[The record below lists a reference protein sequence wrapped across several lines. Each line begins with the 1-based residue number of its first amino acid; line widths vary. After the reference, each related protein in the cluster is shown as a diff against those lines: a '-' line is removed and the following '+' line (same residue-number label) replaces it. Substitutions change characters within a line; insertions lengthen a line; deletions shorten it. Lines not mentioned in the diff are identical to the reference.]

1 MASSFLLRTVRLRY
15 SPINGR
21 TPPMILPPPASS
33 RRAAAAAM
41 ATASR
46 LLLPVLALLAAATAA
61 AAVSDDVLALVVL
74 KSGLSDPTGRLAP
87 WSEDADRA
95 CAWPGVSCDARAG
108 RVSALDLPSASLSGR
123 LPRSALLRLDA
134 LLSLALPGNNLS
146 GPLPDALP
154 PRLRALDLSANA
166 LSGGIPAS
174 LASCASLVSLNLS
187 RNRLSGPVP
196 DGIWSLPSLR
206 SVDLSGNQLS
216 GSVPGGFPRSSS
228 LRVVDLSRNLLE
240 GEIPAD
246 VGEAGMLKSLDL
258 GCNLFTGGLPESLRG
273 LSGLGF
279 LGVGGNALSGELP
292 AWIGEMAAL
301 ETLDLSGNRFVG
313 AIPDSI
319 SSCKNLV
326 EIDLSRNALTGELPW
341 WLFGQAL
348 QRVSVA
354 GNALSGWV
362 RVPGDAVSA
371 LRSLD
376 LSGNAFT
383 GVIPPEIAT
392 LKRLQYLNL
401 SSNSMSGQLPAS
413 IGGMTLL
420 EVLDVSANRLDGSIP
435 PDIGRAA
442 ALRELSMGSNSLN
455 GGIPAQ
461 IGDCSSLIALDLSHN
476 KLTGPIPMTM
486 NNLTSLQTVDL
497 SENMLNG
504 TLPMELSNLA
514 RLRVFNVSHNMLSGV
529 LPISQFFD
537 SIPYSYISDNAG
549 LCSSQKNSSCNGVM
563 PKPIV
568 FNPNTSSDPLSEVSP
583 SSPTN
588 QHHKKVIL
596 SISTLIAIVGGAVI
610 LIGVLTITVL
620 NRRANAIASRSA
632 LPTALSDHY
641 DSQSAESPEN
651 EAKSGKLVMFGRGS
665 LDFSADGHAL
675 LNRDCELGRGGFGTV
690 YKAVLRDGQAV
701 AIKKLTVSSLV
712 KSEGDFKQQVKLL
725 GKVRHHNVV
734 TLRGFYWTSSLQLLI
749 YEFVPGG
756 NLHQHLHECSEE
768 SSLSWMERFDII
780 VGVARGLVYLHR
792 HGIIHYNLKSSNV
805 LLDANGEP
813 RVGDYGLASLLPM
826 LDRYVLSSK
835 IQSALGYMAPEFSCR
850 TAKVTEKCDVYGF
863 GVLILEILTGRR
875 PVEYLEDDVVVLS
888 DLVRGALEEGRLD
901 DCMDPRLSGE
911 FSMEEATLIIK
922 LGLVCTSQLP
932 SQRPDMAEAVAML
945 EMVRSPQGTSEDELV

>member
-1 MASSFLLRTVRLRY
+1 
-15 SPINGR
+15 
-21 TPPMILPPPASS
+21 MIPPPSAA
-33 RRAAAAAM
+33 AAAAAM
-41 ATASR
+41 AAASR
-46 LLLPVLALLAAATAA
+46 LLLAVLLLLLAAAA
-61 AAVSDDVLALVVL
+61 AAVNDDVLALVVL
-74 KSGLSDPTGRLAP
+74 KSGLSDPAGRLAP

-95 CAWPGVSCDARAG
+95 CAWPGVSCGGG
-108 RVSALDLPSASLSGR
+108 RVTAVDLPSASLSGR

-134 LLSLALPGNNLS
+134 LLELALPGNNLS

-166 LSGGIPAS
+166 LAGAVPAA

-216 GSVPGGFPRSSS
+216 GTVPGGFPRSSA
-228 LRVVDLSRNLLE
+228 LRLVDLSRNLLE

-246 VGEAGMLKSLDL
+246 VGEAALLKSLDL
-258 GCNLFTGGLPESLRG
+258 GRNLFTGGLPESLRG
-273 LSGLGF
+273 LSGLTS
-279 LGVGGNALSGELP
+279 LGAGGNALAGELP
-292 AWIGEMAAL
+292 DWIGEMAAL
-301 ETLDLSGNRFVG
+301 EALDLSGNRFVG
-313 AIPDSI
+313 AIPDAI
-319 SSCKNLV
+319 SGCKNLV
-326 EIDLSRNALTGELPW
+326 EIDMSRNALTGELPW
-341 WLFGQAL
+341 WLFGLAL

-354 GNALSGWV
+354 GNALSGWIK
-362 RVPGDAVSA
+362 VPGDTVSA

-383 GVIPPEIAT
+383 GAIPPEIAT
-392 LKRLQYLNL
+392 LKSLQYLNL
-401 SSNSMSGQLPAS
+401 SSNAMSGQLPAS

-420 EVLDVSANRLDGSIP
+420 EVLDVGANRLDGSIP
-435 PDIGRAA
+435 PEIGRAV
-442 ALRELSMGSNSLN
+442 ALRELLMGNNSLN

-461 IGDCSSLIALDLSHN
+461 IGECSSLIALDLSHN

-486 NNLTSLQTVDL
+486 GNLSSLQTVDL
-497 SENMLNG
+497 SVNMLNG
-504 TLPMELSNLA
+504 TLPMELSKLA
-514 RLRVFNVSHNMLSGV
+514 RLRMFNVSHNMLSGD
-529 LPISQFFD
+529 LPINQFFD

-549 LCSSQKNSSCNGVM
+549 LCSSQNNSSCNGVM

-568 FNPNTSSDPLSEVSP
+568 FNPNTSSDPLSEVAPTSR
-583 SSPTN
+583 TN
-588 QHHKKVIL
+588 QHHKKMIL

-610 LIGVLTITVL
+610 VIGVVTITVL
-620 NRRANAIASRSA
+620 NCRVAATASHPA
-632 LPTALSDHY
+632 YPTALSDDY
-641 DSQSAESPEN
+641 DSHSAQSQEK
-651 EAKSGKLVMFGRGS
+651 EAKSGKLVMFDRGS

-690 YKAVLRDGQAV
+690 YKAVLRDGQPV

-712 KSEGDFKQQVKLL
+712 KSEDDFKQQVKLL
-725 GKVRHHNVV
+725 GKMRHHNIV

-768 SSLSWMERFDII
+768 GTLSWMQRFDII
-780 VGVARGLVYLHR
+780 VGVARALVHLHR
-792 HGIIHYNLKSSNV
+792 HGIIHYNLKSSNI

-813 RVGDYGLASLLPM
+813 RVGDYGLANLLPM

-835 IQSALGYMAPEFSCR
+835 IQSALGYMAPEFTCR
-850 TAKVTEKCDVYGF
+850 TVKVTEKCDVYGF

-875 PVEYLEDDVVVLS
+875 PVEYLEDDIIVLS
-888 DLVRGALEEGRLD
+888 DMVRGALEEGRLEG
-901 DCMDPRLSGE
+901 CMDPRLSGE
-911 FSMEEATLIIK
+911 FPMEGATLVIK
-922 LGLVCTSQLP
+922 LGLVCTSQVP
-932 SQRPDMAEAVAML
+932 SQRPDMAEVVAML

>member
-1 MASSFLLRTVRLRY
+1 MANASCL
-15 SPINGR
+15 
-21 TPPMILPPPASS
+21 ILPI
-33 RRAAAAAM
+33 
-41 ATASR
+41 
-46 LLLPVLALLAAATAA
+46 LALLAATA

-95 CAWPGVSCDARAG
+95 CAWPGVSCDPRTS
-108 RVSALDLPSASLSGR
+108 RVAALDLTAASLSGR
-123 LPRSALLRLDA
+123 LPRSALLRIDA
-134 LLSLALPGNNLS
+134 LVSLSLPGNNLS

-154 PRLRALDLSANA
+154 PRIRSLDLSGNA
-166 LSGGIPAS
+166 LSGGIPAY

-206 SVDLSGNQLS
+206 SVDLSGNLLS

-246 VGEAGMLKSLDL
+246 VGEAGLLKSLDV
-258 GCNLFTGGLPESLRG
+258 GHNLFTGGLPESLRG
-273 LSGLGF
+273 LSELSF
-279 LGVGGNALSGELP
+279 LGAGGNALSGELP
-292 AWIGEMAAL
+292 AWIEEMTAL
-301 ETLDLSGNRFVG
+301 KRLDLSDNHFAGT
-313 AIPDSI
+313 IPDGI
-319 SSCKNLV
+319 SGCKNLV
-326 EIDLSRNALTGELPW
+326 EVDLSGNALTGELPW
-341 WLFGQAL
+341 WLFGLAL

-362 RVPGDAVSA
+362 KVPGDPATA
-371 LRSLD
+371 LQILD

-383 GVIPPEIAT
+383 GAIPPEIST
-392 LKRLQYLNL
+392 LARLQYLNL

-413 IGGMTLL
+413 IGRMLLL
-420 EVLDVSANRLDGSIP
+420 EVLDVSANQLDGRVP
-435 PDIGRAA
+435 PEIGGTV
-442 ALRELSMGSNSLN
+442 ALRKLLMGRNSLT

-461 IGDCSSLIALDLSHN
+461 IGTCSSLITLDLSHN

-486 NNLTSLQTVDL
+486 GNLTSLQMVDL

-514 RLRVFNVSHNMLSGV
+514 SLSVFNVSHNLLSGN
-529 LPISQFFD
+529 LPISYFFD
-537 SIPYSYISDNAG
+537 SIPYSFISDNAG
-549 LCSSQKNSSCNGVM
+549 LCSSQNNSCNGGM

-568 FNPNTSSDPLSEVSP
+568 FNPNSSSDPLSEVAP
-583 SSPTN
+583 SSPSN
-588 QHHKKVIL
+588 QHHKKMIL
-596 SISTLIAIVGGAVI
+596 SISTLIAIVGGVVI
-610 LIGVLTITVL
+610 VIGVVTITVL
-620 NRRANAIASRSA
+620 NLRARATASLSA
-632 LPTALSDHY
+632 LPTALPDDYH
-641 DSQSAESPEN
+641 SQSTQSPEN

-665 LDFSADGHAL
+665 SDFSADGHAL

-690 YKAVLRDGQAV
+690 YRAVLRDGQPV

-712 KSEGDFKQQVKLL
+712 KSEDDFKQQVKLL
-725 GKVRHHNVV
+725 SKVRHHNIV

-756 NLHQHLHECSEE
+756 SLHQHLHECSEE
-768 SSLSWMERFDII
+768 SSFSWMERSDII
-780 VGVARGLVYLHR
+780 IGVARGLVHLHR

-805 LLDANGEP
+805 LLDTNGEP
-813 RVGDYGLASLLPM
+813 RVGDYGLVNLLPM

-835 IQSALGYMAPEFSCR
+835 IQSALGYMAPEFTCR
-850 TAKVTEKCDVYGF
+850 TVKVTEKCDVYSF
-863 GVLILEILTGRR
+863 GVLVLEILTGRR
-875 PVEYLEDDVVVLS
+875 PVEYLEDDVIVLS
-888 DLVRGALEEGRLD
+888 DLVRGTLDEGRLE

-922 LGLVCTSQLP
+922 LGLVCTSQVP
-932 SQRPDMAEAVAML
+932 SQRPDMAEVVAML